1 MNAYSTANHT
11 ITFTINTID
20 DDEFLKTIEGQ
31 NYVRVERA
39 DIDGA
44 RHAQR
49 KAQDLYLR
57 KVLQVCEYCQRD
69 SEVFCAAVNLE
80 ADSIFDVLSFIK
92 SNFVMDCDY
101 VTVNSIFCGNRELDI
116 DELYHY
122 VERFSWADWDYW
134 HHPEDWE

>member
-1 MNAYSTANHT
+1 MSCGVWVKPLLVCNYGAVAYHHHCYSLELTMNAYSTANHT

-69 SEVFCAAVNLE
+69 SEVFCAAVKWEYIDNIGNTYE
-80 ADSIFDVLSFIK
+80 AGKFTI
-92 SNFVMDCDY
+92 
-101 VTVNSIFCGNRELDI
+101 
-116 DELYHY
+116 
-122 VERFSWADWDYW
+122 
-134 HHPEDWE
+134 

>member
-1 MNAYSTANHT
+1 MNVYSTANHT

-20 DDEFLKTIEGQ
+20 DDEFIKTISGE

-49 KAQDLYLR
+49 KAQDLYIR

-69 SEVFCAAVNLE
+69 EDVFCAAVTWEYTDHLGNTCE
-80 ADSIFDVLSFIK
+80 AGKFTI
-92 SNFVMDCDY
+92 
-101 VTVNSIFCGNRELDI
+101 
-116 DELYHY
+116 
-122 VERFSWADWDYW
+122 
-134 HHPEDWE
+134 